1 MTKRRGAK
9 KAAKRKTTKRVAKK
23 VTKRKAK
30 RKIRKVAKKKVDHS
44 GYRRN
49 RGGKILVPKKTEAID
64 TVVAPSKL
72 VSGIK
77 KAKREIQDI
86 VDELS
91 DFADG
96 YDVSEVSLEVSFNA
110 DGKFLGVGVG
120 GATSLG
126 LKLTPTNE

>member
-9 KAAKRKTTKRVAKK
+9 KTAKRKTTKRAAKK
-23 VTKRKAK
+23 VGKRKAK
-30 RKIRKVAKKKVDHS
+30 RKVRKAAPP

-49 RGGKILVPKKTEAID
+49 RGGKVLVPKKTEAID
-64 TVVAPSKL
+64 TIVAPSKL

-77 KAKREIQDI
+77 KAKREVQDI

-96 YDVSEVSLEVSFNA
+96 YDVSEISLEVSFNV